1 MLCFQSPFEC
11 SKAGSILRSARGRVT
26 SLTTDTTGRV
36 VGCHGTDGQIELFC
50 FCSDEDA
57 KTHLRKRQRKER
69 KKAAE

>member
-1 MLCFQSPFEC
+1 
-11 SKAGSILRSARGRVT
+11 VT